1 MGRCWLAYAGPGG
14 ICGGTGSSTF
24 GAGMLMSGCGGGGSF
39 CGTSG
44 FSGFSIPGNPGTVGG
59 SDGGT
64 MIGGSNS
71 GTTSLNA
78 KVERLEGFCI
88 RTFFRDMVTTFH
100 GDVLSFSGYDRLL
113 MFD

>member
-1 MGRCWLAYAGPGG
+1 
-14 ICGGTGSSTF
+14 
-24 GAGMLMSGCGGGGSF
+24 MLMSGCGGGGSF
-39 CGTSG
+39 CGNSG
-44 FSGFSIPGNPGTVGG
+44 LLGFSIPGNPGTVGG

-71 GTTSLNA
+71 GTTNLNA
-78 KVERLEGFCI
+78 KVEKLEGFCA
-88 RTFFRDMVTTFH
+88 RTFLRDIFLRDIFFRDMVTTFH